1 MEARDQI
8 RQQSIFGEGHK
19 KEPVLK
25 GGLSK
30 MPIEVKHVI
39 EKHAIKEG
47 IESRKQEK
55 D

>member
-1 MEARDQI
+1 M
-8 RQQSIFGEGHK
+8 
-19 KEPVLK
+19 LK

-47 IESRKQEK
+47 IENRKQEK
-55 D
+55 DQRSKIMAHL

>member
-1 MEARDQI
+1 M
-8 RQQSIFGEGHK
+8 
-19 KEPVLK
+19 K

-47 IESRKQEK
+47 AECRRQEK
-55 D
+55 DQRSKIMAHL